1 MKKTL
6 IALLALVGVA
16 AAESLTLNITELKT
30 SNNMLTWTDAD
41 VSELTSW
48 ELSFTLDS
56 QRASLTEQDLMFFP
70 DDTHKVK
77 FAVNANGSLEFYGS
91 SIFTASG
98 ATEATDSV
106 SSVAGMVTTDATAIT
121 LSFVGNEK
129 AGEIIG
135 GTLSAT
141 ASGKTF
147 TVAVSEA
154 VTLTKTAG
162 GIRIWSNGA
171 QEHYTQLSLK
181 ALSNKVVPEPT
192 TATLSLLALAG
203 LAARRRRK

>member
-1 MKKTL
+1 MKKT
-6 IALLALVGVA
+6 IITLLALAGVA
-16 AAESLTLNITELKT
+16 AAEGLTLNITELK
-30 SNNMLTWTDAD
+30 SGNNMLTWTDAD

-56 QRASLTEQDLMFFP
+56 QRASLANQDLMFFP
-70 DDTHKVK
+70 DSNDKVK

-91 SIFTASG
+91 NIFTASS
-98 ATEATDSV
+98 ATTATNSV
-106 SSVAGMVTTDATAIT
+106 NSVAGMVTTDATPIT
-121 LSFVGNEK
+121 LSFVANEK

-135 GTLSAT
+135 GTLTAT
-141 ASGKTF
+141 AGGMNFS
-147 TVAVSEA
+147 VAVSEA
-154 VTLTKTAG
+154 VTLTKTD

-171 QEHYTQLSLK
+171 KEHYTQLSLSS
-181 ALSNKVVPEPT
+181 LSNNVIPEPT